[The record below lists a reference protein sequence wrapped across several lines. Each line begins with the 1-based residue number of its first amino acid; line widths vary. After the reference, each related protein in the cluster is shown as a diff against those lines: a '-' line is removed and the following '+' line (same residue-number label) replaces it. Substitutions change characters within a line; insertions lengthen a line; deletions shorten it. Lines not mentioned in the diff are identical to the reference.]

1 MPIIHARVSEQA
13 AEYLEEWADAVGAPV
28 EDIAGD
34 CVERVVEDDVD
45 DKPRVTV
52 DAPEGFDDPAEANP
66 RMSRDTDDAKT
77 LSEYVDEVPAAWC
90 VTLRIPDDTDKAR
103 KAYAAHPLYH
113 AAVKVAARNAVGDP
127 DAVDNED
134 VDEVLRSG
142 TSYRI
147 PVSLLSGMGHDPK
160 ETATALSN
168 ELDDV
173 ADGFDTGIG
182 FGGVGPW
189 P

>member
-34 CVERVVEDDVD
+34 CVERVAEADVETTDDLFE
-45 DKPRVTV
+45 P
-52 DAPEGFDDPAEANP
+52 DDPAEANP

-103 KAYAAHPLYH
+103 KAYAAHPVYH
-113 AAVKVAARNAVGDP
+113 AAVQVAARNTVGDP

-189 P
+189 S